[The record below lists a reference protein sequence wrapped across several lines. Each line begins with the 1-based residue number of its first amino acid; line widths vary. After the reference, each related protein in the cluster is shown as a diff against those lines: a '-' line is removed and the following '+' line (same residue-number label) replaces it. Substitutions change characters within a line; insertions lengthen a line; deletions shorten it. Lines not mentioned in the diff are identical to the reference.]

1 MGETGYDEEYFRSH
15 CGLPYHREEPH
26 WLKFFGEVANRIDDL
41 FAPRT
46 VFDAGC
52 AIGLLVETLR
62 ARGIEAFGRDFSS
75 YAIGQVPVGLQP
87 FCTCGSI
94 ADPIEGTFDLV
105 TCIEVL
111 EHMSPEEGRRAVEN
125 MCRIAPRILFSS
137 SPTDFTESTHIN
149 VQPPIYWMQLFAE
162 QGFGPKADFDGS
174 FLTPWA
180 IVFERRPVPPDSIE
194 LEAQARLSLTRIR
207 LADQKAK
214 EDTARGVLIGG
225 FQSTINDLQARLL
238 AEQTACAA
246 AREAHAA
253 AHAAM
258 AQQSASL
265 TAALADPLA
274 RIETLGQ
281 QLNTVVGG
289 ETALTDLRERLRAAE
304 AAHAQAL
311 QALHLAEKNLIESKA
326 ETRDLMTRLTTHQER
341 RALFRFPKRTRTDGK
356 NPDPAP
362 PSLSPEETEAETSG
376 LFDTPWY
383 LDRYPDIPRD
393 QHAAVR
399 HFFEFGAAE
408 GRDPNRH
415 FSTRW
420 YVAAHPEVAASGLNP
435 LTHYI
440 RLGSRAGFKPSEDF
454 DPAWYRRTYPD
465 IVKAELEPLTHYLH
479 HGEAEGRRRHATD
492 RSRDVADAML
502 AMVKAP
508 SPARERVLFV
518 THAPGGQIKPHLRPY
533 LDALRE
539 CGLAVTLIIVA
550 EPTDDVDPSALLD
563 LVDGLF
569 VRENGGF
576 DFAAWA
582 HVARQIDMSGVQL
595 LCLAN
600 DSMVGPFSVEAM
612 RRVMDRVRASDAD
625 LIGLTDNYE
634 FRHHLQ
640 SYFLVAKNRGVDKLT
655 AFLGSVRW
663 LETKQ
668 EVIMSYEL
676 ETLDAFTAAGL
687 TGEALFPSRSEVN
700 RTTNEWRALIEE
712 GFPFIKMIVLQSL
725 DAEQR
730 RSVLSEQ
737 GYDPTFAEAS
747 IALFPKRPSSTPPS
761 NDDRDEL
768 LAINAALRG
777 QIESALV
784 HADHAAARITAL
796 EHEVSRNR
804 KRPWRLVRSK
814 LKYPLYRWLATFSP
828 PLSASRA
835 AIYADRAARHDP
847 HRAEFGPSVATALLP
862 PPRPAQAAR
871 IYPGRKK
878 PDPTR
883 GNVLVVSHQASRT
896 GAPILALNIGERL
909 SSRYNIFF
917 LCLTGGDLI
926 DDFCAVSAAVVDANL
941 HSMESAHYEQL
952 IQRLVT
958 KERFAFAVVNSVE
971 SHAVLRPLHENG
983 VPSVALLH
991 EFASYTGKK
1000 SAFPEALRW
1009 AAETVFST
1017 RLTLD
1022 NAFDN
1027 NLMDFTPRLHVLPQ
1041 GKCNPPEQTVSE
1053 ASRSAEKARLRE
1065 VLAPLPAARKRF
1077 QVLGAGTVEIRKG
1090 VDLFIETA
1098 TRVLASP
1105 GSDHIHFVWIGA
1117 GYAPDRDY
1125 AYSVY
1130 LRDQI
1135 QRAGIEHRVTM
1146 LPATSEIG
1154 FVYEFT
1160 DVLLLPSRLDPLP
1173 NVGID
1178 ALCLGIPVLC
1188 FKEATG
1194 IADLLTSAGLEDTCV
1209 ADYIDTADIA
1219 GKLLALA
1226 SSETLYQSVS
1236 ERTKAYADK
1245 SVDLDGYVA
1254 RLEALALNATR
1265 RAAGKA
1271 VDAAEIVRSGH
1282 FRADFFEAADRTASP
1297 PSEIVGD
1304 YFESLNWVG
1313 AARKPEPGFNPFI
1326 YADTPASGYDG
1337 LTDAYADFLR
1347 KGRPPGPWKVPV
1359 LEGGGEFDSP
1369 SAASV
1374 KAALHIHAYFTDRLP
1389 EISERLSLNQSHP
1402 DLFISVDEATPTDK
1416 VRNVFKSYR
1425 GRVVVRPTQ
1434 NIGRDIAPFLTAF
1447 GPELVRDYEVIG
1459 HIHVKKSSRLG
1470 SVAFVEAWSDFLLEN
1485 MLGGARGGPMLDRIL
1500 GRFEQDAKTGLIY
1513 PDDPHIFG
1521 WTRNLRKAERI
1532 ARTMGHATLP
1542 RMINFPIGTMFW
1554 IRAAALKPF
1563 IDLGL
1568 DWADYPREPLPDDG
1582 TDLHALE
1589 RLFGVVPMLAG
1600 WQTTV
1605 TNIRGVTR

>member
-1 MGETGYDEEYFRSH
+1 MDESGYDEDYFLSH
-15 CGLPYHREEPH
+15 CGPPYHREESH
-26 WLKFFGEVANRIDDL
+26 WMNFFTEVASRIDSL

-52 AIGLLVETLR
+52 AIGFLVETLR
-62 ARGIEAFGRDFSS
+62 ARGIEAFGRDLST
-75 YAIGQVPVGLQP
+75 YAISQVPAGLRP
-87 FCTCGSI
+87 YCECGSI
-94 ADPIEGTFDLV
+94 ADPIEGAYDLV

-111 EHMSPEEGRRAVEN
+111 EHMSPEDGRRAVEN
-125 MCRIAPRILFSS
+125 MCRIAPRVLFSS
-137 SPTDFTESTHIN
+137 SPTDFTEPTHIN
-149 VQPPIYWMQLFAE
+149 VQPPIYWMKLFAE

-174 FLTPWA
+174 FLAPWA
-180 IVFERRPVPPDSIE
+180 IVLERRPIPPDSSE

-214 EDTARGVLIGG
+214 EDAERGVLVGG
-225 FQSTINDLQARLL
+225 WQSTINDLQARLT
-238 AEQTACAA
+238 AEQAACVA

-253 AHAAM
+253 AHAAH
-258 AQQSASL
+258 AAVVEQSANL
-265 TAALADPLA
+265 TDALADSVA
-274 RIETLGQ
+274 RLESLGQ
-281 QLNTVVGG
+281 QLRTVTGR
-289 ETALTDLRERLRAAE
+289 EAAMTDLRARLRAAE
-304 AAHAQAL
+304 EAHAQARQAL
-311 QALHLAEKNLIESKA
+311 QAAEKSLIQSKA
-326 ETRDLMTRLTTHQER
+326 ETRDLMTRLTVSGEK
-341 RALFRFPKRTRTDGK
+341 RALFRFPKRTRIGGK
-356 NPDPAP
+356 DREPASP
-362 PSLSPEETEAETSG
+362 PLSLEEAEALASG
-376 LFDTPWY
+376 LFDAPWY
-383 LDRYPDIPRD
+383 LDRYPGIPRD
-393 QHAAVR
+393 QHAALR

-435 LTHYI
+435 LIHYI
-440 RLGSRAGFKPSEDF
+440 RLGSRAGLKPSEDF
-454 DPAWYRRTYPD
+454 DPAWYRRNYPD
-465 IVKAELEPLTHYLH
+465 IAQAELEPLSHYLH
-479 HGEAEGRRRHATD
+479 HGEGEGRRRHATD

-508 SPARERVLFV
+508 SPASERVLFV

-550 EPTDDVDPSALLD
+550 EPTDDVDPSPWQEH
-563 LVDGLF
+563 VDGLF

-600 DSMVGPFSVEAM
+600 DSMVGPFSAEAM
-612 RRVMDRVRASDAD
+612 RRLMNRVRTSDAD

-640 SYFLVAKNRGVDKLT
+640 SYFLVAKNRGVDKLI
-655 AFLGSVRW
+655 AFLASVLW
-663 LETKQ
+663 LENKQ
-668 EVIMSYEL
+668 EVINSYEL
-676 ETLDAFTAAGL
+676 ETLDVFTTAGL
-687 TGEALFPSRSEVN
+687 TAEALFPSRSRTN

-712 GFPFIKMIVLQSL
+712 GFPFIKMSVLQFL
-725 DAEQR
+725 DTEER
-730 RSVLSEQ
+730 GSVLSTQ
-737 GYDPTFAEAS
+737 GYDPAFAEAS
-747 IALFPKRPSSTPPS
+747 IALLPTAPPSAPPS
-761 NDDRDEL
+761 NDDR
-768 LAINAALRG
+768 NGR
-777 QIESALV
+777 IESIRAY
-784 HADHAAARITAL
+784 ADQAAARITAL
-796 EHEVSRNR
+796 EQEVSRNR

-814 LKYPLYRWLATFSP
+814 LIHSIFKPLATFSP

-835 AIYADRAARHDP
+835 ARYADRARRHDP
-847 HRAEFGPSVATALLP
+847 DRVDAAPLVAVTLP
-862 PPRPAQAAR
+862 PPPAPAAR
-871 IYPGRKK
+871 TYHGRKK

-909 SSRYNIFF
+909 SSRYNVFF
-917 LCLTGGDLI
+917 LCLTGGELI

-941 HSMESAHYEQL
+941 HSMESVHYEEL
-952 IQRLVT
+952 IQRLVAT
-958 KERFAFAVVNSVE
+958 ERFVFAIVNSVE

-1022 NAFDN
+1022 SALANT
-1027 NLMDFTPRLHVLPQ
+1027 LMDFTPRLHVLPQ
-1041 GKCNPPEQTVSE
+1041 GKCNPPEQTGSE
-1053 ASRSAEKARLRE
+1053 ASRAAEKARLRE
-1065 VLAPLPAARKRF
+1065 VLDPMPGTGKRF

-1130 LRDQI
+1130 LRDQL

-1146 LPATSEIG
+1146 MPATSEIG
-1154 FVYEFT
+1154 FVYEST

-1188 FKEATG
+1188 FHEATG
-1194 IADLLTSAGLEDTCV
+1194 IADLLASAGLKDACV
-1209 ADYIDTADIA
+1209 AAYIDTADLA
-1219 GKLLALA
+1219 RKLLALA
-1226 SSETLYQSVS
+1226 SSETLYRSVS
-1236 ERTKAYADK
+1236 EKTKAYADK
-1245 SVDLDGYVA
+1245 TVDLDRYVS
-1254 RLEALALNATR
+1254 RIEALALTARR
-1265 RAAGKA
+1265 RAASKA
-1271 VDAAEIVRSGH
+1271 ADAAEIVRSGH
-1282 FRADFFEAADRTASP
+1282 FRADFFDAADRTASP
-1297 PSEIVGD
+1297 PSDIVGD
-1304 YFESLNWVG
+1304 YFERLGWVG

-1326 YADTPASGYDG
+1326 YADAPEGGYDG
-1337 LTDAYADFLR
+1337 STDAYADFLR
-1347 KGRPPGPWKVPV
+1347 KGRPPGPWSLPV
-1359 LEGGGEFDSP
+1359 LEGGGEFAIP

-1374 KAALHIHAYFTDRLP
+1374 KSALHIHAYFTDRLP
-1389 EISERLSLNQSHP
+1389 EISERLSLNKSHP
-1402 DLFISVDEATPTDK
+1402 DLFISVGENTPTDA
-1416 VRNVFKSYR
+1416 VLNVFKSHP
-1425 GRVVVRPTQ
+1425 GKVVLRQTP

-1459 HIHVKKSSRLG
+1459 HIHVKKSSQLG
-1470 SVAFVEAWSDFLLEN
+1470 SAAFVAAWSDFLLEN
-1485 MLGGARGGPMLDRIL
+1485 MLGGKHGGPMLDRIL
-1500 GRFEQDAKTGLIY
+1500 SRFEEDPKIGLAY

-1521 WTRNLRKAERI
+1521 WTRNLRKAERF
-1532 ARTMGHATLP
+1532 AATMGYPSLP
-1542 RMINFPIGTMFW
+1542 RTINFPIGTMFW
-1554 IRAAALKPF
+1554 IRAQALTPF
-1563 IDLGL
+1563 TDLAL

-1589 RLFGVVPMLAG
+1589 RLFGVIPALAG
-1600 WQTTV
+1600 WQTLV